1 MDTCEAAEAPAWFGS
16 SMDRVVSIPE
26 LRGALW
32 GKDRVVLVP
41 TMGALHGG
49 HIALL
54 EEARRLA
61 GKEGTVVASIF
72 VNPTQ
77 FGAGEDY
84 TSYPRALEDDLAM
97 CREAKTDIV
106 FTPEVGDMYR
116 DDSSTKV
123 LESRLSTHL
132 CGQSRPGHF
141 SGVCTVVL
149 KLFNIVRPEVA
160 LFGKKDFQ
168 QLAVLRRMVRDLNL
182 EVLVAGVETVREED
196 GLALSSRNAYLN
208 EDERA
213 QAPVIYQVLREA
225 AIVVEEGERDTRA
238 IEKVV
243 RTRIEKKA
251 PLARID
257 YLAVVDAEDM
267 HPVKMIGQ
275 NALLAVAV
283 YFRKTRLID
292 NVELDVEFVGDE
304 EAASGL
310 GAGA

>member
-1 MDTCEAAEAPAWFGS
+1 M
-16 SMDRVVSIPE
+16 
-26 LRGALW
+26 
-32 GKDRVVLVP
+32 
-41 TMGALHGG
+41 
-49 HIALL
+49 
-54 EEARRLA
+54 
-61 GKEGTVVASIF
+61 
-72 VNPTQ
+72 
-77 FGAGEDY
+77 
-84 TSYPRALEDDLAM
+84 
-97 CREAKTDIV
+97 
-106 FTPEVGDMYR
+106 
-116 DDSSTKV
+116 
-123 LESRLSTHL
+123 
-132 CGQSRPGHF
+132 
-141 SGVCTVVL
+141 
-149 KLFNIVRPEVA
+149 
-160 LFGKKDFQ
+160 
-168 QLAVLRRMVRDLNL
+168 
-182 EVLVAGVETVREED
+182 REED

-208 EDERA
+208 EEERA
-213 QAPVIYQVLREA
+213 QAPVIYGALREA

-292 NVELDVEFVGDE
+292 NVELDVEFVEDE